1 MSRLLVELIRLCLI
15 KNIWFSHHSHS
26 WKMSLCLTKS
36 WTWLEFVLFAKK
48 YPVFLPLIQ
57 HVNVPGS
64 CVKYL
69 ALSPQ
74 TQLDISLKI
83 SCLDASN
90 RAEIVPTSCKIYPFF
105 LTVTQLEMT
114 WCLVENI
121 WFGCF
126 NLSKTITSFWMNS
139 PSSALSTFRALWSVA
154 GLIITK
160 AFFFFFLSLFSRV
173 RIDCLSFRNHTT
185 PTRTTYPQTTKLYS
199 QISVSSQL
207 AVQYVYS
214 LVVFEFIYTSWSTLP
229 RCCVTV
235 FRCGPGTLAGC
246 LHSLRSLSPNHR
258 YSPLGSQR
266 APYTRPREQG
276 AVWKAAAGESVQ
288 HPDTSPWFFFLL
300 THWRH
305 RCSWLCG
312 GEWLV
317 CGFIVKPPKM
327 LPAVLL

>member
-1 MSRLLVELIRLCLI
+1 
-15 KNIWFSHHSHS
+15 
-26 WKMSLCLTKS
+26 MSLCLTKS

-48 YPVFLPLIQ
+48 YPVFLPLTR

-69 ALSPQ
+69 ALSPP

-139 PSSALSTFRALWSVA
+139 PSSALSTFRTLWSVA

-160 AFFFFFLSLFSRV
+160 AFFFFFYLCSPESGLIVWASGITRPPRGLHIPKQQSCTVKYLSVHSW
-173 RIDCLSFRNHTT
+173 
-185 PTRTTYPQTTKLYS
+185 LYS
-199 QISVSSQL
+199 M
-207 AVQYVYS
+207 
-214 LVVFEFIYTSWSTLP
+214 F
-229 RCCVTV
+229 TV
-235 FRCGPGTLAGC
+235 
-246 LHSLRSLSPNHR
+246 
-258 YSPLGSQR
+258 
-266 APYTRPREQG
+266 
-276 AVWKAAAGESVQ
+276 
-288 HPDTSPWFFFLL
+288 
-300 THWRH
+300 
-305 RCSWLCG
+305 
-312 GEWLV
+312 
-317 CGFIVKPPKM
+317 
-327 LPAVLL
+327 